1 MLCRNISDQLLNQ
14 DGLTYTGTAEQ
25 TDLSTFL
32 VRAEEVN
39 DLDTC
44 LKDLCLCGL
53 FLKARG
59 FTVDRKLFLR
69 FRSFFI
75 VDRLSQNIENS
86 SKCLLTDRHHDRS
99 AGRYGIHA
107 ADKTVGGTE
116 SDASYR
122 IITEMLGNLNR
133 EDPAILCG
141 DLNGVIDLRQPAL
154 GNFDIQNGTDDL
166 SNFTNVFLCHLTS
179 PCLYHNYS
187 ATQASGKNLSQ
198 HIMPTDFCLLYA
210 VYYLQ
215 HRKYAS
221 LPNNYSY
228 FFLTIDGIR
237 ARDDLCQLLSDG
249 SLTRTVVLQRQFS
262 DHLFRVVRRR
272 IHCGHSRT
280 VLTGNGL

>member
-1 MLCRNISDQLLNQ
+1 MLCGNVLDQLLNQ
-14 DGLTYTGTAEQ
+14 DCLTYTGTAKQ

-32 VRAEEVN
+32 VRAEEIN

-59 FTVDRKLFLR
+59 FAVDRELFLR
-69 FRSFFI
+69 LRSFFI

-99 AGRYGIHA
+99 TGRNGIHA

-154 GNFDIQNGTDDL
+154 GKFDIQNGTDDL
-166 SNFTNVFLCHLTS
+166 SNFTNVFLSISLLLVSIITIQPLRPAVKIYPSTLCRLISVSCMLSITS
-179 PCLYHNYS
+179 S
-187 ATQASGKNLSQ
+187 TASTQVCQ
-198 HIMPTDFCLLYA
+198 IITHISF
-210 VYYLQ
+210 
-215 HRKYAS
+215 
-221 LPNNYSY
+221 
-228 FFLTIDGIR
+228 
-237 ARDDLCQLLSDG
+237 
-249 SLTRTVVLQRQFS
+249 
-262 DHLFRVVRRR
+262 
-272 IHCGHSRT
+272 
-280 VLTGNGL
+280 